1 MKKRFKIFTLFIILV
16 ICLLGCEK
24 SENKSYLEAIDY
36 ATFNQKLENKDS
48 FILEVVQTGCP
59 NCTSFTPKF
68 TEVLEEYKI
77 KAYSMNLTNMSEED
91 NKTFLNDYDVDGTP
105 TLMFFEQGTE
115 TSTMKRLEGDKD
127 KDIIISKLK
136 QNGYIK

>member
-1 MKKRFKIFTLFIILV
+1 MKKKFKFFTLFIILV

-24 SENKSYLEAIDY
+24 SENKSYLESIDY
-36 ATFNQKLENKDS
+36 VTFNQKLENKDS
-48 FILEVVQTGCP
+48 FILEVVQTGCH

-77 KAYSMNLTNMSEED
+77 KAYSMNITNMSAED

-105 TLMFFEQGTE
+105 TLMFFEQGIE
-115 TSTMKRLEGDKD
+115 TSTMRRLEGDKD

>member
-1 MKKRFKIFTLFIILV
+1 MKKGFKFLTLFIILV

-115 TSTMKRLEGDKD
+115 TSTMKRLEGDKN